1 MNFHGRYEP
10 FKMSYCVYMVFVFVC
25 RYECKISREILDAE
39 YQTKSHRRAQISLES
54 KTGQFCKGK
63 FEFLMG
69 NRTCPL
75 LISWSII
82 LYLLNQR

>member
-1 MNFHGRYEP
+1 MGDMNLSKCHI
-10 FKMSYCVYMVFVFVC
+10 VYMAFVSVC

-54 KTGQFCKGK
+54 KIGQYCKGK

-69 NRTCPL
+69 NRTLTL
-75 LISWSII
+75 LISWSVI